1 MSDNNQHALHHSQ
14 ATMMAEAA
22 AVSIAPAGPAA
33 VIAAP
38 AAPLADAAADAA
50 AGAVTDAI
58 TETGA
63 VEDADAAMDDDGP
76 GLGEQPEEEHAEDD
90 AVVDGLDVD

>member
-22 AVSIAPAGPAA
+22 AVSIAPTPAA

>member
-1 MSDNNQHALHHSQ
+1 MSDSNQHALHSQ

-22 AVSIAPAGPAA
+22 AVSIAPDPAA

-38 AAPLADAAADAA
+38 AAPLADADAN
-50 AGAVTDAI
+50 

-63 VEDADAAMDDDGP
+63 AEDADAAMDDDGH
-76 GLGEQPEEEHAEDD
+76 GLGEQPEEEQVEDD